1 MAANII
7 PTAHRAGDT
16 LTATWSWADHPAT
29 AGWVA
34 RLTLVSAARSYQ
46 ATAAASGADHAL
58 TVTAATTAGW
68 AAGTYTAVVDV
79 TLGAQRITVAS
90 GTLQVLPNLA
100 AGVPVDTRSPA
111 RRALEAAETA
121 LATHGARAY
130 LQSIQMGD
138 RQQSFRDPG
147 EFLAFIDRLRA
158 QVRAEDDAERVR
170 QGLRPR
176 NRLLVRFR

>member
-1 MAANII
+1 ML
-7 PTAHRAGDT
+7 PTSHRAGDT
-16 LTATWSWADHPAT
+16 LSATWSLPDYPAT

-34 RLTLVSAARSYQ
+34 RLTLINSAARYQ
-46 ATAAASGADHAL
+46 ATAGAAGADHVL
-58 TVTAATTAGW
+58 TVTAATTAAWLPG
-68 AAGTYTAVVDV
+68 AYTAVLDC
-79 TLGAQRITVAS
+79 TLGAQRVSVAT
-90 GTLQVLPNLA
+90 GPLQVLPDLA
-100 AGVPVDTRSPA
+100 AAATYDTRSPA
-111 RRALEAAETA
+111 RRALEAAESA

-130 LQSIQMGD
+130 LQSIQMGE

-158 QVRAEDDAERVR
+158 QVRVEDDAERMR